1 MKLFLIIL
9 FTWVVAGEQHLL
21 LTRVVTQPNKAESCS
36 IYNPTPEP
44 IKLDSIYICNNKTYH
59 QIQTGDFSFHPTKF
73 IAQFPDTS
81 ILAEET
87 FHMPVSL
94 GYPRN
99 VSGLSD
105 IVNNPIYSTGVGLL
119 MYGKEHEDG
128 NTARKKNVSTGFFS
142 RFRGWFTENL

>member
-1 MKLFLIIL
+1 MDPHVAP
-9 FTWVVAGEQHLL
+9 TDCYYWWSDTDGHVV
-21 LTRVVTQPNKAESCS
+21 
-36 IYNPTPEP
+36 
-44 IKLDSIYICNNKTYH
+44 D
-59 QIQTGDFSFHPTKF
+59 
-73 IAQFPDTS
+73 
-81 ILAEET
+81 LAEET